1 MLGRIQ
7 QRGATMMNRL
17 SLPLGTLLLLAQP
30 IATQAMEVAG
40 KSLEVYGTAHI
51 SIDYSDPDATGE
63 DSQLSVSNNS
73 TYIGFKGQHAINPHT
88 TLKWQYEQEADIAEG
103 GGEFAKRNSFLG
115 IQGDLGELRVGHHD
129 TPSKKL
135 GSRWGMFSDTVG
147 DRRAILGAYS
157 GYGNRLNDRG
167 ENAILYLNQF
177 NSLELQIMYSASNP
191 SESTSGNLD
200 NNDFDLGSI
209 SLTYLSDRLTM
220 GGSAEEWSLDPVN
233 DAESIFNVR
242 LAASYEINRLTL
254 GAIYETTD
262 SSDNVFDRD
271 AVGLNAAYQITDT
284 ADVRLQ
290 GMIADDN
297 ADQDNTGASQ
307 LALGLFKKLD
317 KATQI
322 YAVFSMTDNESNAVY
337 QGIDGG
343 HGDEMQTTAG
353 GSPSSLSIGGVYK
366 F

>member
-1 MLGRIQ
+1 
-7 QRGATMMNRL
+7 MNKIYL
-17 SLPLGTLLLLAQP
+17 SLSTMFVLAQP
-30 IATQAMEVAG
+30 LNSQAMEVAG
-40 KSLEVYGTAHI
+40 KSLELYGTAHI

-63 DSQLSVSNNS
+63 DSQISVSNNS
-73 TYIGFKGQHAINPHT
+73 TYIGFKGQHAINPQT

-115 IQGDLGELRVGHHD
+115 IQGNLGELRVGHHD

-147 DRRAILGAYS
+147 DRRAIFGAYS
-157 GYGNRLNDRG
+157 DYGNSLNDRG

-191 SESTSGNLD
+191 SKDTSGKLD

-209 SLTYLSDRLTM
+209 SLTYLSDRLTL
-220 GGSAEEWSLDPVN
+220 GASAEEWSLDPVN
-233 DAESIFNVR
+233 AAESVFNVR
-242 LAASYEINRLTL
+242 LAASYKINKLKL

-262 SSDNVFDRD
+262 SNDNVFDRD
-271 AVGLNAAYQITDT
+271 AVGLNVAYQITDAT
-284 ADVRLQ
+284 DVRLQ

-297 ADQDNTGASQ
+297 SDQDNTGATQ
-307 LALGLFKKLD
+307 LALGLFRKLD

-343 HGDEMQTTAG
+343 HGDEMETTAG
-353 GSPSSLSIGGVYK
+353 GSPSSFSIGGVYK